1 MPLLGLLQFI
11 WYFPTVYVGE
21 GRGRWWIKL
30 ANEKISPKPKGRFS
44 ISQLVWHEALKN
56 SVKTDTRSLKLF
68 SSLDRLY
75 TKNKSCLILTS
86 VHLNLFYKEK
96 FSLLCKK
103 FDLAVVKDFSR
114 LYFIAAI

>member
-1 MPLLGLLQFI
+1 MFTTI
-11 WYFPTVYVGE
+11 YMVFPPVYVGE